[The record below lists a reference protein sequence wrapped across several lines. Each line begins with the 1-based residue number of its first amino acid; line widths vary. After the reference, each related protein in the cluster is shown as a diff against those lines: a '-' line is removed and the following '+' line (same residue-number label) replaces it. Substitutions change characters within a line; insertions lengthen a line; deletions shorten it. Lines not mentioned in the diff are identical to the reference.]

1 MINLKEMEFEK
12 LELEI
17 EKIFDQQNED
27 TFEQVPERNAE
38 KIVIGAY
45 DGENLAGGI
54 IGSKQYQN
62 VHINMLAVK
71 DDYRG
76 HSVGSKLLK
85 EVEKRSKEMDIIH
98 ITLSTKSYQAEG
110 FYKKHG
116 YEVFGILEDMP
127 FKGVTKFYFYKRLG

>member
-1 MINLKEMEFEK
+1 MINLKEMAYEK
-12 LELEI
+12 LEPEI

-27 TFEQVPERNAE
+27 TFDQVPERNAE

-45 DGENLAGGI
+45 NGKDLVGGI
-54 IGSKQYQN
+54 IGNKQYQN
-62 VHINMLAVK
+62 IHVAMLAVK

-76 HSVGSKLLK
+76 QSVGSMLL
-85 EVEKRSKEMDIIH
+85 EEIEKRSREMDIIH

-116 YEVFGILEDMP
+116 YEVFGTLEDMP
-127 FKGVTKFYFYKRLG
+127 IKGVTKFYFHKRLN